1 MRRNEID
8 RVWGL
13 TQWNISIILN
23 FLSFSAEPNSSFFVS
38 KRYVSFLCKQGYPK
52 QNGEIGEICIQCLFV
67 PVSSLL
73 FSHSFPLSDAQFMSS
88 VPSYDCLIE
97 QIQTPDFCLHSL
109 FAIEFQQGSCD
120 ATSSIRRLTSV
131 CLFACRSIGG
141 VAGVGLEDKIL

>member
-23 FLSFSAEPNSSFFVS
+23 FLSFSADSNSSFFVS

-88 VPSYDCLIE
+88 VPSYDCFNRTDPNPRLLSSLS
-97 QIQTPDFCLHSL
+97 FCH
-109 FAIEFQQGSCD
+109 
-120 ATSSIRRLTSV
+120 
-131 CLFACRSIGG
+131 
-141 VAGVGLEDKIL
+141 